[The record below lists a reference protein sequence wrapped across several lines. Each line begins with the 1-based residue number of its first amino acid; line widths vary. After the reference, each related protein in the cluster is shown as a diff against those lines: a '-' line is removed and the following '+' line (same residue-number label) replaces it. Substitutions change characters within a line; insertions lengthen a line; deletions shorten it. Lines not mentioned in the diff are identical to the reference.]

1 MHRYLI
7 LALLL
12 ASVAAHAATS
22 LRVGNKVLTLG
33 DSAARVLELMGQPTI
48 RTFEHQQ
55 AGGLPN
61 NQLASGEQWQYAKDG
76 KTIVITVVGGRV
88 TNLKLCTN
96 DYSPCGTIVYK
107 KIPSSDGLFVLQL
120 AFPYY
125 IFRRYSPPTSYNA

>member
-12 ASVAAHAATS
+12 ASVTAHAATS

-61 NQLASGEQWQYAKDG
+61 NQLAAANSGNTRRTE
-76 KTIVITVVGGRV
+76 RR
-88 TNLKLCTN
+88 LL
-96 DYSPCGTIVYK
+96 S
-107 KIPSSDGLFVLQL
+107 PSS
-120 AFPYY
+120 A
-125 IFRRYSPPTSYNA
+125 AE

>member
-12 ASVAAHAATS
+12 ASVTAHAATS

-88 TNLKLCTN
+88 TDFETL
-96 DYSPCGTIVYK
+96 Y
-107 KIPSSDGLFVLQL
+107 Q
-120 AFPYY
+120 
-125 IFRRYSPPTSYNA
+125 